1 MNSLTLFKKPMKK
14 PKTKGLVY
22 STDTGRTCPSC
33 GHSIKQCCCPPN
45 KLSRQQGD
53 GVVRVSRQTKGRK
66 GSGVSLITGVPL
78 GEAELKN
85 LAKQL
90 KKNCGSGGTVKNG
103 VIEIQG
109 DHRVTLVKTLINLGY
124 KTKQAGG

>member
-1 MNSLTLFKKPMKK
+1 MKK
-14 PKTKGLVY
+14 QTTKGLVY
-22 STDTGRTCPSC
+22 STDTGRTCLGC
-33 GHSIKQCCCPPN
+33 GHPVTQCCCSKEKSP
-45 KLSRQQGD
+45 QQGD

-66 GSGVSLITGVPL
+66 GSGVCLITGIPL

-90 KKNCGSGGTVKNG
+90 KKKCGSGGAVKNG

-109 DHRVTLVKTLINLGY
+109 DQREVLVEALMKLGY
-124 KTKQAGG
+124 KAKLAGG